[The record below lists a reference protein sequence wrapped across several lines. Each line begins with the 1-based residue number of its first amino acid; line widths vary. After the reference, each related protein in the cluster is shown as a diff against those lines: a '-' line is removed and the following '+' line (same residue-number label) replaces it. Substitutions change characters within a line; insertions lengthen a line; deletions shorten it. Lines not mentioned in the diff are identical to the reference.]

1 MRNERAAGVLVI
13 AGSLAM
19 LLVMG
24 LHPTAHDLMSAEITG
39 KARVSMAI
47 HALAL
52 AVAPAVFLGLFGA
65 SRRLG
70 QPVAQGVGDH
80 LGPVLEV
87 ELLEDV
93 LQVEL
98 DGVLADHQRG
108 RDLAIAGA
116 GHQQLEHFR
125 LARGQRVRTA

>member
-1 MRNERAAGVLVI
+1 
-13 AGSLAM
+13 M

-70 QPVAQGVGDH
+70 QPDLATAALVAWGVGVV
-80 LGPVLEV
+80 GVPRGV
-87 ELLEDV
+87 EAVFD
-93 LQVEL
+93 
-98 DGVLADHQRG
+98 LADQVFVGLAHGAMAPVPRI
-108 RDLAIAGA
+108 DLTRPRS
-116 GHQQLEHFR
+116 LSER
-125 LARGQRVRTA
+125 RRR